1 MSRCLYSYLL
11 KIICCSILSLVFIPT
26 VICFM
31 LFILVEHEF
40 NMACL
45 NIISVCIIIWFF
57 LKISILILNKF
68 SKSRITFCK
77 DQLTY
82 KSRIIHKNDI
92 SMKYFKFHISLI
104 DPDLVIP
111 KLYIKLY
118 EYNTSIVLYLSKKD
132 VKKLKTLYFD
142 IIEV

>member
-1 MSRCLYSYLL
+1 
-11 KIICCSILSLVFIPT
+11 
-26 VICFM
+26 
-31 LFILVEHEF
+31 
-40 NMACL
+40 
-45 NIISVCIIIWFF
+45 
-57 LKISILILNKF
+57 
-68 SKSRITFCK
+68 
-77 DQLTY
+77 
-82 KSRIIHKNDI
+82 
-92 SMKYFKFHISLI
+92 MKYFKFHISLI

>member
-1 MSRCLYSYLL
+1 
-11 KIICCSILSLVFIPT
+11 
-26 VICFM
+26 M

-45 NIISVCIIIWFF
+45 TIISVCIIIWFF

-77 DQLTY
+77 NQLKY

-132 VKKLKTLYFD
+132 VKKLKTLLIGILSFCT
-142 IIEV
+142 IFCFSNKTC